1 MAEAYRESAN
11 PNAAASFPYLVREVA
26 HGRSLTFD
34 PCFHSMHWHADVQF
48 IYVADGTI
56 DVATLREYFIGTRTA
71 LHVLEELVRFT
82 KTPPPTRAASVL
94 VRLLRLVVL
103 LREHVPLAP
112 AETREDPNALRTKHV
127 LRCIAARYAEGLTL
141 DDLAQSAACS
151 KSACLRAFRACMKT
165 TPYKYL
171 IEYRLEQAALLLR
184 QAQTP
189 ITEIAEAVGFRHFS
203 LFGKS
208 FKEKTGMTPKEY
220 RRQALNS

>member
-82 KTPPPTRAASVL
+82 KTLPPPRPTRAQRKSQRPQLFTDPGRRAG
-94 VRLLRLVVL
+94 
-103 LREHVPLAP
+103 VPGHRP
-112 AETREDPNALRTKHV
+112 AGHDRAINRTIHSTSPK
-127 LRCIAARYAEGLTL
+127 LITYIWADKCL
-141 DDLAQSAACS
+141 SAG
-151 KSACLRAFRACMKT
+151 
-165 TPYKYL
+165 
-171 IEYRLEQAALLLR
+171 
-184 QAQTP
+184 
-189 ITEIAEAVGFRHFS
+189 V
-203 LFGKS
+203 
-208 FKEKTGMTPKEY
+208 
-220 RRQALNS
+220 